1 MEFPPFEAFMDSLDG
16 PTISGIL
23 KDASRVDRIVST
35 EPLDFPENS
44 DKYQDLFR
52 SFQISLELLAVYHKW
67 LEQHF

>member
-16 PTISGIL
+16 PMISGIL

-52 SFQISLELLAVYHKW
+52 SFQISL
-67 LEQHF
+67 